1 MKKLY
6 TIIIILFAVQISFS
20 QETDSLVSTQPTDS
34 LQYTRNYDE
43 LGTIVDRIPLADKDT
58 LKITRWFGDWWFGA
72 SASVPFNQYFGEFH
86 AATIYARPVNS
97 QFNPEF
103 EYVTENGFGYGF
115 GLLAEYNPVTSRY
128 GGFLNI
134 NYTIRTLDSE
144 TDIENES
151 LELKYSINS
160 SISYLE
166 LRPAFRYDITPSGFY
181 AFIGPGVDIPISQ
194 EGQQLE
200 SFVNSGDIKEYNKFE
215 YDDLKM
221 RFYVHLGAG
230 IDLFMADIAG
240 TRVRFSPY
248 FTADLGTTIVGKQN
262 GGVSDSDIGL
272 ASARV
277 GLSVKFGSD
286 NRQVERLKFDPNYVG
301 PDYDIAGIDNDVNLS
316 GNLKD
321 TTINSTDIAYYK
333 KPEPEII
340 EEPLAEVEEREEP
353 EVEEN
358 IVMETNRMKFFE
370 FPTPAATDMTPRLQ
384 AYLNSVIRYMKNN
397 PSSEIRVVG
406 HSDNNGTPEQNQRRS
421 VVRKDKVVRYL
432 LSQGIDRY
440 RILDRGEGDRKPIAD
455 SRTPEGRKKN
465 RRVEIT
471 IVQ

>member
-1 MKKLY
+1 M
-6 TIIIILFAVQISFS
+6 
-20 QETDSLVSTQPTDS
+20 
-34 LQYTRNYDE
+34 
-43 LGTIVDRIPLADKDT
+43 
-58 LKITRWFGDWWFGA
+58 
-72 SASVPFNQYFGEFH
+72 
-86 AATIYARPVNS
+86 
-97 QFNPEF
+97 
-103 EYVTENGFGYGF
+103 
-115 GLLAEYNPVTSRY
+115 
-128 GGFLNI
+128 
-134 NYTIRTLDSE
+134 
-144 TDIENES
+144 
-151 LELKYSINS
+151 
-160 SISYLE
+160 
-166 LRPAFRYDITPSGFY
+166 
-181 AFIGPGVDIPISQ
+181 
-194 EGQQLE
+194 
-200 SFVNSGDIKEYNKFE
+200 
-215 YDDLKM
+215 
-221 RFYVHLGAG
+221 
-230 IDLFMADIAG
+230 
-240 TRVRFSPY
+240 
-248 FTADLGTTIVGKQN
+248 
-262 GGVSDSDIGL
+262 
-272 ASARV
+272 
-277 GLSVKFGSD
+277 
-286 NRQVERLKFDPNYVG
+286 KFDPNYVG
-301 PDYDIAGIDNDVNLS
+301 PDYDIAGIDNDVNLF

-333 KPEPEII
+333 RPEPEII

-455 SRTPEGRKKN
+455 SRTPEGRKEN

>member
-1 MKKLY
+1 MKNLY
-6 TIIIILFAVQISFS
+6 IILLIAFSFQISFS
-20 QETDSLVSTQPTDS
+20 QETDSLVSTQPDS
-34 LQYTRNYDE
+34 LQYTRNFDE
-43 LGTIVDRIPLADKDT
+43 LGTIVDKIPLADKDT
-58 LKITRWFGDWWFGA
+58 LKITRWYGDWWFGA

-97 QFNPEF
+97 QYNPEF
-103 EYVTENGFGYGF
+103 EYVTESGFGYGF

-134 NYTIRTLDSE
+134 NYSIRTLDSE
-144 TDIENES
+144 TDIENKS

-160 SISYLE
+160 NISYLE
-166 LRPAFRYDITPSGFY
+166 LRPAFRYDISPSGIY
-181 AFIGPGVDIPISQ
+181 AFIGPGIDIPVSQ

-248 FTADLGTTIVGKQN
+248 FTADLGTSIVGKQN

-277 GLSVKFGSD
+277 GLSVKFGND
-286 NRQVERLKFDPNYVG
+286 NRRVERLKFDPNYVG
-301 PDYDIAGIDNDVNLS
+301 PDYDIAGIDSEVNLS

-340 EEPLAEVEEREEP
+340 EDPIVENEEVIEEP
-353 EVEEN
+353 EN
-358 IVMETNRMKFFE
+358 ISMETNKMKFFD
-370 FPTPAATDMTPRLQ
+370 FPTPAATDITPQLKT
-384 AYLNSVIRYMKNN
+384 YLNSVIKYMKEN

-406 HSDNNGTPEQNQRRS
+406 HSDNMGTPEQNQRRS

-432 LSQGIDRY
+432 LSKGIDRY
-440 RILDRGEGDRKPIAD
+440 RILDRGEGDRRPIAD